1 MIYLTDNSITMVP
14 NMKETG
20 KLHTFLVIASFP
32 GQWNF
37 AGIFPEHLQFI
48 RKCVSYGFNFP
59 KEIAKW
65 LPQQKC
71 QKLFNDWKIECH
83 DFSSDFQQL
92 FSWISTSILTWPY
105 GHIHGIHFAW
115 NYFLWFAIFLS
126 TMWDNQTME
135 AGCTVLGIIANSLT
149 LKTRVNALLKRY
161 IFSNTLWTPE
171 HLCIHFWHMM
181 CYR

>member
-20 KLHTFLVIASFP
+20 KLDTFLVIASFP

-65 LPQQKC
+65 LPQEKC
-71 QKLFNDWKIECH
+71 QKLFGDWKIECH

-92 FSWISTSILTWPY
+92 FSWISASILTWPY
-105 GHIHGIHFAW
+105 GHIHGIHFVW

-149 LKTRVNALLKRY
+149 LKTWVNALLKRY
-161 IFSNTLWTPE
+161 IFSNTFWTP
-171 HLCIHFWHMM
+171 
-181 CYR
+181 